1 MNKKQLLRIKK
12 AMSYQDTPE
21 QKRVL
26 RQIKKQYIA
35 LSDKDKSQF
44 ITEVEEFFNNQSS
57 K

>member
-26 RQIKKQYIA
+26 RQIKKQYTA
-35 LSDKDKSQF
+35 LSDKEKSQF
-44 ITEVEEFFNNQSS
+44 LSEVEEFFNKQ
-57 K
+57 